1 MTQVRVQAQPDFLAS
16 LTVAARPLNA
26 LAELVWN
33 GFDAGS
39 EKVQVFFELN
49 EMSGIDS
56 IRVRDGGKGIKR
68 SEVDKLFGNL
78 GDSWKKGKGR
88 DNGRALHGKNGKG
101 RFKAFALGDLVEW
114 NTIYA
119 ENNKTFKY
127 KITGKMHSLDG
138 FEITEPIEVNGSQT
152 GTEVLIQNPKR
163 DFHSLR
169 DDSAPLELAKIFG
182 AYLAQYPD
190 LIFEHNGDKVDPK
203 SIQKNAKDYHLGAV
217 ALGDGRFATVAL
229 SVVEWTT
236 QTDRV
241 LHLCDDDGITLHDIP
256 AGTQIKAPGFN
267 FTAYVKSSL
276 FRDLDAKSA
285 LDLAVLNPDVQ
296 AVLKVVRNK
305 IKEHFRLRT
314 LENQGKVIE
323 RWKLEKIYPYEDN
336 ENIGPI
342 EAAER
347 QVFDILAV
355 NVQSYLPSFEDA
367 DVKSKKFTFR
377 LLAQAVKENPD
388 SLQKIIG
395 EVLGLKKEEQDDLA
409 GLLEKTPLSSILSS
423 AKIVANRLDFLL
435 GLETLLYDKE
445 SKKRLLERDQL
456 HKILEQEAWLFHE
469 EFALAGSEQRLEE
482 VLAKHL
488 DKLGI
493 REDDPAPVLVEGDKT
508 GRIDLMLSKA
518 NQPRNGEYD
527 YLIVELKRPSQ
538 KINSEVMT
546 QIKKYAIAVAKDER
560 FLNINIKWTFI
571 AISNELDEYAEHE
584 TLQRGRSRGV
594 IFDDDKLNI
603 VVTVKTWSEV
613 INSARTKLQFVN
625 TQLAY
630 EATRESA
637 KNYLNKTHAKFIPD
651 LNQNNPEVA

>member
-1 MTQVRVQAQPDFLAS
+1 MTQVRVEAKPDFLAT
-16 LTVAARPLNA
+16 LTVAARPINA

-39 EKVQVFFELN
+39 EKVQVFFEFN
-49 EMSGIDS
+49 EMDAIDS
-56 IRVRDGGKGIKR
+56 IRIRDSGRGIKR
-68 SEVDKLFGNL
+68 SEVDKLFGSL
-78 GDSWKKGKGR
+78 GDSWKKGKVR

-101 RFKAFALGDLVEW
+101 RFKAFALGDWVEW
-114 NTIYA
+114 DTTYI
-119 ENNKTFKY
+119 ENDKAYKY
-127 KITGKMHSLDG
+127 KISGKMLSLDG
-138 FEITEPIEVNGSQT
+138 FEISEPVEVKGFQT

-163 DFHSLR
+163 DFSSLR
-169 DDSAPLELAKIFG
+169 DASAPIELAKIFG
-182 AYLAQYPD
+182 AYLAQYPY
-190 LIFEHNGDKVDPK
+190 LVFEHNGDKVDPK
-203 SIQKNAKDYHLGAV
+203 SVQKNTKNYS
-217 ALGDGRFATVAL
+217 LGDIGLGEGRYA
-229 SVVEWTT
+229 SVDVSIVEWTT

-241 LHLCDDDGITLHDIP
+241 LHLCDGDGITLHDIP
-256 AGTQIKAPGFN
+256 ATQIRAPGFN

-276 FRDLDAKSA
+276 FRDLDGLNSLA
-285 LDLAVLNPDVQ
+285 LADLHPDVQ
-296 AVLKVVRNK
+296 VVLRVVRNK

-314 LENQGKVIE
+314 LEDQGKVIE

-336 ENIGPI
+336 EKLGPI

-388 SLQKIIG
+388 SVQKIIG

-409 GLLEKTPLSSILSS
+409 GLLDKTTLSSILSS

-488 DKLGI
+488 DKLGT
-493 REDDPAPVLVEGDKT
+493 REDDPSPVLVEGDKT
-508 GRIDLMLSKA
+508 GRVDLMLSKA
-518 NQPRNGEYD
+518 NQPRTGEYD

-538 KINSEVMT
+538 KINSDVMT

-560 FLNINIKWTFI
+560 FLNISIKWNFI

-594 IFDDDKLNI
+594 IYDDEKLNI
-603 VVTVKTWSEV
+603 IVAVKTWSEI

-637 KNYLNKTHAKFIPD
+637 KNYLNKAHAKFIPD
-651 LNQNNPEVA
+651 SNQNDSEVV